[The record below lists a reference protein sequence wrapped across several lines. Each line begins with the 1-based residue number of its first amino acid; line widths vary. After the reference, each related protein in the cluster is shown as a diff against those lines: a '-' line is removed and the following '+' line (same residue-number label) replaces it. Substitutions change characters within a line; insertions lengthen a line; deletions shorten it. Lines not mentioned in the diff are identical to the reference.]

1 MAKLLWTI
9 REQYDLAFN
18 VWNQFKEKARQDGY
32 SPNGALARLIRRY
45 LERGFDDGQPE
56 RRDPNSSE

>member
-1 MAKLLWTI
+1 MA
-9 REQYDLAFN
+9 ECC
-18 VWNQFKEKARQDGY
+18 VWVQFKEKARLDGC
-32 SPNGALARLIRRY
+32 SPNEGALARLIRRY